1 MNSRV
6 KTLSPFV
13 IFRCRI
19 YIIFS
24 AVLKI
29 CLVTTASLAQEI
41 NAFKTITSGNYSNPA
56 IWEVFN
62 GATWAA
68 AITKPGVGNDIYIDQ
83 THLVTLIG
91 NEQAKSV
98 FINAETGA
106 ADKLNLNGRDLE
118 IYGTLQAFSGA
129 APGVPSGTWNSQ
141 NWIGN
146 SINSRLIFRGNTRI
160 VISKNAWSGFTTN
173 SRYSVIFD
181 PGPGIELTIETPF
194 KALDF
199 TIRSGTLIQ
208 KFDSSV
214 IPSVCASL
222 SFNTEVATAIGPF
235 GVLRIEN
242 GAKLISECNAGIL
255 FRSASGSTSASL
267 IDLQEGGEL
276 ILEGAN
282 PRMEAATFQLNG
294 KMTFRGGV
302 GPKSFLTSSFVGAS
316 IPNRVND
323 LEIQGTRNVTLPA
336 SLFLEGNMNQTGTGA
351 FHMNNTS
358 LNFSGGRNQLISGF
372 AMTVRNL
379 TVDKSAN
386 KVLFSNNLTVSN
398 TLTQVNGILDFN
410 ENSLFLNTSF
420 TGGLDYQGG
429 SWERLRAVTYHSV
442 PGTFTATNGTFP
454 FGDRHQ
460 KGIRRVQLLGA
471 NAGGNLT
478 ITYTEHDGAEYNSSF
493 NDVDTTPILYRLFSY
508 FQFAGLNPSS
518 NSLELR
524 ISADNLIVDNVDDLR
539 IVGTG
544 YAAPGTHLSG
554 LDPVILWARRNLTF
568 SDLTGVNLT
577 VGSFRTLS
585 ILPVTWLSFEARQS
599 FAKVDLRWTVAAEK
613 DNKEFEIY
621 RSAGTLSTWK
631 KLGSVA
637 SKGDSNESVSYSYTD
652 SENNPNE
659 TAYYRIRQI
668 DNSGTYS
675 WSKVILASPIHINVE
690 EIQVFPNP
698 YQNGRIRIIMDSGI
712 SAGSIM
718 LEITDKQG
726 QILRSMH
733 YSESECTKYLES
745 LKPGVYMLTFRGS
758 DWQKSLRWIRQ

>member
-1 MNSRV
+1 MNRRV

-19 YIIFS
+19 YVIFS

-41 NAFKTITSGNYSNPA
+41 NAFKTITSGNYSDPA

-62 GATWAA
+62 GATWTA
-68 AITKPGVGNDIYIDQ
+68 AITKPGVGNDIYIELP
-83 THLVTLIG
+83 HLVTLTG

-98 FINAETGA
+98 YINAEGGA
-106 ADKLNLNGRDLE
+106 DQKLNLSGRDLE
-118 IYGTLQAFSGA
+118 IFGTLQAFAGS
-129 APGVPSGTWNSQ
+129 APGTPKGTIASQ

-146 SINSRLIFRGNTRI
+146 SINSRLVFRGSSRI
-160 VISKNAWSGFTTN
+160 ILPRTAWSGLSTN
-173 SRYSVIFD
+173 SRYSVVFD
-181 PGPGIELTIETPF
+181 PGPGIELIIESTF

-199 TIRSGTLIQ
+199 TIRSGILVQ
-208 KFDSSV
+208 KFNASG
-214 IPSVCASL
+214 CASI
-222 SFNTEVATAIGPF
+222 SFNNETATAIGPF

-242 GAKLISECNAGIL
+242 GARLISECNNEIL
-255 FRSASGSTSASL
+255 FRSTTISASL

-294 KMTFRGGV
+294 KVTFRGGV

-336 SLFLEGNMNQTGTGA
+336 SLFLEGNMTQTGTGA

-358 LNFSGGRNQLISGF
+358 LSFSGGRNQLISGF
-372 AMTVRNL
+372 AMTVRDL

-454 FGDRHQ
+454 FGDRYQ
-460 KGIRRVQLLGA
+460 KGIRKVQLLGA

-518 NSLELR
+518 HPLELR

-568 SDLTGVNLT
+568 SDLTGVNFT

-613 DNKEFEIY
+613 EFEVY

-631 KLGSVA
+631 KLGRVA
-637 SKGDSNESVSYSYTD
+637 SKGESNEPVSYTFTD

-668 DNSGTYS
+668 DNSGAYS
-675 WSKVILASPIHINVE
+675 WSKVILASPIQIDVE
-690 EIQVFPNP
+690 GIQVFPNP

-712 SAGSIM
+712 SARIIM
-718 LEITDKQG
+718 LEISDKQG

-745 LKPGVYMLTFRGS
+745 LKPGVYMLTFRGL